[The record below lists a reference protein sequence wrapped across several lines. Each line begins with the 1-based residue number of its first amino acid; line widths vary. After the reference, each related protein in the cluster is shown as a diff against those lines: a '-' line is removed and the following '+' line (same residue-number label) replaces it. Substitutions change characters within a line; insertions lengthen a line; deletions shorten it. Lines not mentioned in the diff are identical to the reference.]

1 MSSFRSL
8 EWKDNKLYLLD
19 QTRLLHY
26 KEMIICNTYKE
37 TAEAIKAMKVR
48 GAPAIGVSAAY
59 GIVLGM
65 KACEAK
71 DHNEF
76 FRHLDEVS
84 KELKNTRPTAV
95 NLFWAIDK
103 MVKKAEENRDKSID
117 DIRKLLE
124 DEADRMADEDIE
136 VNRVLFILHMKK
148 ILKN

>member
-1 MSSFRSL
+1 
-8 EWKDNKLYLLD
+8 
-19 QTRLLHY
+19 
-26 KEMIICNTYKE
+26 MIICNTYKE

-48 GAPAIGVSAAY
+48 GAPAIGVSES
-59 GIVLGM
+59 I
-65 KACEAK
+65 
-71 DHNEF
+71 
-76 FRHLDEVS
+76 
-84 KELKNTRPTAV
+84 
-95 NLFWAIDK
+95 WAIDK